1 MQQPSAF
8 FHLPIC
14 GSCHLFLPV
23 NEYVQVPI
31 RKADIEIMEKD
42 RRRGVDADEGNG
54 TTIHAPLLFS
64 VLYDSWNL
72 SSCGFFCLQKL
83 SSYIL
88 KKKKSILHLTTIID
102 IINIYYNQAN
112 QRNWYLWSNSFPLVM
127 SKKNML
133 NPARDIPLP
142 CY

>member
-1 MQQPSAF
+1 MEKEIVHIPDKKISQEKHEEHKTACNNQVP
-8 FHLPIC
+8 LPIC

-102 IINIYYNQAN
+102 IINIHYNQAN
-112 QRNWYLWSNSFPLVM
+112 QRN
-127 SKKNML
+127 
-133 NPARDIPLP
+133 
-142 CY
+142 